1 MKLIQFDPLFIR
13 HFKTREWPFPLHS
26 HNHYELMLISEGSG
40 IHILNGK
47 RNNFKKNTIFFLA
60 PEDVHDF
67 EIIEEIQFSVLK
79 FLPAVLKNGT
89 NVSMTDYWDN
99 LLIFLAME
107 WNYSNKASEDSQ
119 LYKTLRNIIDIM
131 VMEWKN
137 YSEKITEV
145 HTHLL
150 RSLLLIMDQHLKIST
165 DKIADT
171 SAISKIERI
180 QNYIHQYIHEP
191 DKLLIKTIAVHFS
204 LSDSGLRQFFKNKM
218 EMPINQYISELKIK
232 MIKSRIAHSD
242 LTLSQVALE
251 FGFADASHF
260 NKFFFRFENQN
271 PSQFRLSIKNKK
283 NAHM

>member
-13 HFKTREWPFPLHS
+13 HFKTTEWPFPLHS

-40 IHILNGK
+40 IHFLNGK
-47 RNNFKKNTIFFLA
+47 RSDFKKNTIFFLA

-67 EIIEEIQFSVLK
+67 EITEEIQFSVLK
-79 FLPAVLKNGT
+79 FLPSVLKNGT
-89 NVSMTDYWDN
+89 NVSLTDFWEN

-107 WNYSNKASEDSQ
+107 WNYSNKASEDLQ
-119 LYKTLRNIIDIM
+119 LYKTLKNIIDIM

-150 RSLLLIMDQHLKIST
+150 RSLLLIMDQHLKAST
-165 DKIADT
+165 DKISDH
-171 SAISKIERI
+171 SGQSKIERI
-180 QNYIHQYIHEP
+180 QNYIHHNIHYP
-191 DKLLIKTIAVHFS
+191 DKLLTPTIAAHFS

-218 EMPINQYISELKIK
+218 EMPINQYINELKINI
-232 MIKSRIAHSD
+232 IKSRIAHSD

-260 NKFFFRFENQN
+260 NKFFFKFEKQN
-271 PSQFRLSIKNKK
+271 PSKYRASLKNKK
-283 NAHM
+283 